1 MRAELTIRKRIWK
14 LMIALV
20 ALFGVVLVRIVS
32 LTVIQGDELTA
43 RGVKQWTQEGKVE
56 ARRGSIVD
64 RNGETLALST
74 TAYIVSVNPKRVSDD
89 EKFADEVAKLLSI
102 DHATLLKRLENKN
115 YASVQLKRQVPRE
128 TVDEMRALC
137 AQDEDKAQLLRGLIC
152 AEDTRR
158 VYIKGSFL
166 SQVLGL
172 TNVDSIGQSGL
183 EQQYEAVLAG
193 EDGELLTEVDR
204 NARLLPDGKTS
215 YIAPV
220 AGNTLKLTIDAS
232 IQSFAERAMREC
244 IAVNNAKSVSC
255 IVMDVN
261 SGAILAMC
269 MKPDYDPNDPPRNDI
284 ETLNELMRIT
294 LISDAYEPG
303 STFKSLT
310 CAAALDAG
318 LVTVNEGFTCTGSI
332 KVDGDTIRCWKNSH
346 GHQTLAE
353 GLQNSCNPVFVNL
366 ALRLGTERM
375 YQYMRSFGLGV
386 RTGID
391 LPGEN
396 AGILINSRYVK
407 NVDLARIGFGQSVA
421 VTPIQL
427 ITAFSA
433 VVNGGKLMK
442 PYIVGAVLDEDGEVV
457 QRTAA
462 QVMSNPISAETSE
475 TMRALLETVV
485 SEGGGKN
492 AYIEGYRVG
501 GKTGT
506 AQVYI
511 DGKVS
516 SNVHIGSFIG
526 FAPAD
531 QPRFAILVIVNA
543 ADVPIDYGGTTA
555 APFAR
560 MVIED
565 TLAYLGYKKAGESE
579 QKKVTVPDLTGM
591 TVAEAEKLLRSL
603 PLGMETDGVSDV
615 VTDQTPA
622 AGASLYAGGQV
633 MLYTTETSVAAPEVM
648 ASVPDVIGMSVVEAS
663 RALRLRGFEMVLS
676 GSGVAVKQSPVAGAY
691 APAGSQVTV
700 TFTVP

>member
-128 TVDEMRALC
+128 TVDEIRTLC
-137 AQDEDKAQLLRGLIC
+137 AQDEEKAQLLRGLIY

-183 EQQYEAVLAG
+183 EQQYETVLAG

-220 AGNTLKLTIDAS
+220 AGNTLQLTIDAS

-244 IAVNNAKSVSC
+244 IAVNNAKAVSC

-269 MKPDYDPNDPPRNDI
+269 MKPDYDPNDPPRNDV

-353 GLQNSCNPVFVNL
+353 ALQNSCNPVFVNL

-396 AGILINSRYVK
+396 SGILINSRYVK

-462 QVMSNPISAETSE
+462 QVVSNPISAETSE
-475 TMRALLETVV
+475 TMRELLEKVV

-516 SNVHIGSFIG
+516 SDVHIGSFIG

-565 TLAYLGYKKAGESE
+565 TLAYLGYKKTGESE

-603 PLGMETDGVSDV
+603 PLSMETDGVSDI

-633 MLYTTETSVAAPEVM
+633 MLYTTETSAPTPETM
-648 ASVPDVIGMSVVEAS
+648 ASVPDVLGMSVVEAS

-700 TFTVP
+700 TFAVP